1 MLFTFYQLE
10 TKRFSKANKNGPIR
24 RENSFVE
31 SNTQTREYSNK
42 YNSIDSLPDINE
54 SRTHCDKRQ
63 IAN

>member
-42 YNSIDSLPDINE
+42 QNSIDSLPDIN
-54 SRTHCDKRQ
+54 
-63 IAN
+63 